1 MLARQIPFLI
11 CLLAAAAAGSLA
23 QNQQGVLNWRPT
35 PTSPFDPVTMP
46 ATTLVTP
53 GERAR
58 ALELLDRARQNYDLK
73 IPRGPSYS
81 LSASF
86 ISNGQLTYEGSG
98 RFEEVWAAPNLWKF
112 TAQLG
117 DFSMTRLEV
126 RGSELGQQSADAIP
140 ARIQMARTFATDP
153 VPAIGQ
159 GPMLRSADVI
169 WRGMKL
175 TCVLLSGDV
184 PGGIPRH
191 WVEMEW
197 CVDPES
203 GLLHT
208 YSIAPGVYA
217 IYDYSRPVN
226 FEGHTL
232 AGEVT
237 VYKNST
243 KEMDIRVES
252 IRAMGQLADADFQPA
267 GDAQAMKHMGD
278 FGRAMRGQQIVD
290 GPRDP
295 GIPIQPV
302 IVHATFRSDG
312 TVSEIEPITET
323 NPELVERAV
332 ALVRSSHFGHMQPGA
347 QQEMYIGVQFMLRN
361 AQQ

>member
-1 MLARQIPFLI
+1 MLARRILVLFFSLT
-11 CLLAAAAAGSLA
+11 LSAACALA
-23 QNQQGVLNWRPT
+23 QNQQGVLDWRPT

-46 ATTLVTP
+46 ATSLVTP
-53 GERAR
+53 GDRAR
-58 ALELLDRARQNYDLK
+58 ALELLDRARQNYYLE
-73 IPRGPSYS
+73 IPRGPSFS
-81 LSASF
+81 LTASF
-86 ISNGQLTYEGSG
+86 VSSGQLTYEGSG
-98 RFEEVWAAPNLWKF
+98 SIEEVWAAPNLWKF
-112 TAQLG
+112 SARVG
-117 DFSMTRLEV
+117 DFSMTRVQV
-126 RGSELGQQSADAIP
+126 RGPVMGQASADAIP
-140 ARIQMARTFATDP
+140 ARIQMARTLVTDP

-159 GPMLRSADVI
+159 GPMLRSADVN

-175 TCVLLSGDV
+175 TCVLVSGDV

-197 CVDPES
+197 CIDPES

-232 AGEVT
+232 AGEIT
-237 VYKNST
+237 VYKNSA
-243 KEMDIRVES
+243 KVMDIRLES
-252 IRAMGQLADADFQPA
+252 VRAMGQLADAEFQPGA
-267 GDAQAMKHMGD
+267 DAQTMRPMGD
-278 FGRAMRGQQIVD
+278 FGRAMRGQRIVD
-290 GPRDP
+290 GPREP

-332 ALVRSSHFGHMQPGA
+332 ALVREIHFGRMPPGA
-347 QQEMYIGVQFMLRN
+347 QQEMYIGVQFMLRQS
-361 AQQ
+361 AQ